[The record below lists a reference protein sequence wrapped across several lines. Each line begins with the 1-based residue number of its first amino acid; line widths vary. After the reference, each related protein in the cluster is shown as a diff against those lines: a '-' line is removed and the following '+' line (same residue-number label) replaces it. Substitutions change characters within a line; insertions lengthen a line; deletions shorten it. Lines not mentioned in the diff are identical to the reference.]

1 VRDAAAAVGR
11 TTTSPLRT
19 GEPITDVRLL
29 AGSLLAGYPGTV
41 ASPVRIG
48 DPGAVALLQVGDRVD
63 ILAADPQGQTPP
75 QLVAARAPVI
85 ALPQPGPA
93 DQMAQPG
100 MTSGGLIVLAVPEST
115 AADLAGAAVA
125 RYLSLVIDR

>member
-1 VRDAAAAVGR
+1 
-11 TTTSPLRT
+11 
-19 GEPITDVRLL
+19 
-29 AGSLLAGYPGTV
+29 
-41 ASPVRIG
+41 VRIG